1 MIDRFYQEIHDLFQ
15 KTCKGQHVLMSQIA
29 GQMIWRDFFYA
40 LAMENPNF
48 DKAANNPICFQ
59 LPWDENETQ
68 FRKFCEGCTGYP
80 FIDAALRQF
89 VREGSHEFCR

>member
-40 LAMENPNF
+40 LAMGIPNF
-48 DKAANNPICFQ
+48 DKAINNPTCLQ

-68 FRKFCEGCTGYP
+68 FRKWCEGRTGYP
-80 FIDAALRQF
+80 FIDAALRQLI
-89 VREGSHEFCR
+89 REGPHDLCR